1 MEGGDA
7 PAEDGD
13 APTLEQL
20 SLWYGELKLVHKRLC
35 DAYDEA
41 QAENKRFKTATS
53 NVVDEL
59 LCPITQQLPVDPVM
73 AKDGRLYER
82 VAINEWF
89 EKNKWKQSTL
99 PYRNAEI
106 ELVRSPITNREMEL
120 HLIDAAQNRITIQHL
135 VQSGL
140 VDDDRAEAVKEFFAL
155 EKAINEGDGDAMYE
169 MGRRYRQDHW
179 WKKGAKLHNPKC
191 MAAYGRFL
199 RLGRR
204 SGSSLYDLGTRYLFE
219 VATNVDL
226 AAYTIGKAVLA
237 GDYLLEDA
245 ETKTQLDEAN
255 YWLKKVVHG
264 ECEHKIMDEADMLD
278 AQNKLKEIEEHESA
292 Q

>member
-7 PAEDGD
+7 PAEGGD
-13 APTLEQL
+13 APTVEKL
-20 SLWYGELKLVHKRLC
+20 SVWYGELKLVHKRLH
-35 DAYDEA
+35 DAYNA
-41 QAENKRFKTATS
+41 TQSENKRFKTATS

-89 EKNKWKQSTL
+89 EKNKWKKSL
-99 PYRNAEI
+99 PYRNADI
-106 ELVRSPITNREMEL
+106 ELVRSPITNQEMEL
-120 HLIDAAQNRITIQHL
+120 HLIDAAQIRITIQHL

-140 VDDDRAEAVKEFFAL
+140 VDDDQAAAVKEFFAL

-169 MGRRYRQDHW
+169 MGRRYRQNHW

-199 RLGRR
+199 RLGHR
-204 SGSSLYDLGTRYLFE
+204 SGWSSLADLGTRYLCE
-219 VATNVDL
+219 AATNVDL
-226 AAYTIGKAVLA
+226 AAYTIGKAVLVA
-237 GDYLLEDA
+237 DYLLEDDD
-245 ETKTQLDEAN
+245 TKAKLDEAK

-278 AQNKLKEIEEHESA
+278 AQKMFKEIEEHESA

>member
-1 MEGGDA
+1 M
-7 PAEDGD
+7 EDGD

-20 SLWYGELKLVHKRLC
+20 SLWYGELKLVHKRLHDEY
-35 DAYDEA
+35 DAS
-41 QAENKRFKTATS
+41 QVENKRFKTATS

-89 EKNKWKQSTL
+89 EKNKWKKWL
-99 PYRNAEI
+99 PYPKNAEV
-106 ELVRSPITNREMEL
+106 ELVRSPITNQEMEL

-140 VDDDRAEAVKEFFAL
+140 VDDDKAEAVKEFFAL
-155 EKAINEGDGDAMYE
+155 EKAINKGDGDAMYE
-169 MGRRYRQDHW
+169 MGRRYGQDHW

-199 RLGRR
+199 RLENR
-204 SGSSLYDLGTRYLFE
+204 SGILSNLGTRYLCE
-219 VATNVDL
+219 AATNVDL

-237 GDYLLEDA
+237 ADYLLEDA
-245 ETKTQLDEAN
+245 EIKTKLDEAK

-264 ECEHKIMDEADMLD
+264 ECEHKILGEADMLD
-278 AQNKLKEIEEHESA
+278 AQKKLKEIEEHERE